1 MSDGGDYVFLGVT
14 DRNHFAANSD
24 SFDTG
29 WSSQVGIA
37 VGLSDSDGTPT
48 SGQSPML
55 GISRR
60 ATYPSLCTNWVEKS
74 FNGHGGRT
82 TYGYFIVY
90 GKVI

>member
-14 DRNHFAANSD
+14 DRNHSTINSD
-24 SFDTG
+24 TLDSG
-29 WSSQVGIA
+29 WSTQIGIA

-60 ATYPSLCTNWVEKS
+60 ATYPSLFTNWQERS
-74 FNGHGGRT
+74 NSGHGGRT